1 MTQEHLVSPPHATGP
16 LAGRVIVLGVTGS
29 IAAYKAAGLA
39 STLTQMGAEVHVIL
53 TEAATRFVTPLTF
66 QALTHRPVHTDL
78 WAPDPATGVPH
89 IELAERAEVLVV
101 VPATAATIARLAQGL
116 AEDFLTCVAL
126 ATQAPLV
133 VAPAMDGG
141 MFEHPATQANLA
153 VLRSRGALVV
163 EPEVGHL
170 ASGLTG
176 RGRLAAEERIIAAI
190 RQVLGRRGPLAGVR
204 VVVTAG
210 GTREPIDPVRFIG
223 NRSSGKMGYALAE
236 AARDR
241 GAEVTLITG
250 PTALPAPEGVHVVQ
264 VERAREMQRAVIE
277 ACANADVLLMAAA
290 VADYRP
296 AEEAPQK
303 IKKTGQELIIRLVEN
318 PDILKELP
326 HGRLKVK
333 AGFAAESED
342 LLANAARKLEAKD
355 LDLIVANDITA
366 PDSGFGTD
374 TNTVTLL
381 FRDGRQV
388 PLPNL
393 PKREVAER
401 ILDAVQEL
409 LQG

>member
-101 VPATAATIARLAQGL
+101 APATAATIARLAQGL

-241 GAEVTLITG
+241 GAEVTLITA

-303 IKKTGQELIIRLVEN
+303 IKKTGQELTIRLVEN

-326 HGRLKVK
+326 RGRLKVK

-409 LQG
+409 LQR

>member
-1 MTQEHLVSPPHATGP
+1 MTQERLASSAHATGP

-39 STLTQMGAEVHVIL
+39 STLTQMGAEVHAVL

-66 QALTHRPVHTDL
+66 QALTHRPVRTDL
-78 WAPDPATGVPH
+78 WAPDPASGVPH
-89 IELAERAEVLVV
+89 IELAERAEVVV
-101 VPATAATIARLAQGL
+101 VAPATAATIARLAQGL
-116 AEDFLTCVAL
+116 ADDFLTCVAL
-126 ATQAPLV
+126 ATQAPLI

-190 RQVLGRRGPLAGVR
+190 RQVLGRRGPLADVR

-241 GAEVTLITG
+241 GAEVTLITA
-250 PTALPAPEGVHVVQ
+250 PTALPAPEGVQVVQ
-264 VERAREMQRAVIE
+264 VESAREMQRAVIE
-277 ACANADVLLMAAA
+277 ACTNADVLLMAAA

-296 AEEAPQK
+296 AEEALQK

-326 HGRLKVK
+326 RGRLKVK

-366 PDSGFGTD
+366 PGSGFGAD

-388 PLPNL
+388 PLPTL

-401 ILDAVQEL
+401 ILDAVEEL
-409 LQG
+409 LRR

>member
-1 MTQEHLVSPPHATGP
+1 MTQERLVSSPATGP

-101 VPATAATIARLAQGL
+101 APATAATIARLAQGL

-126 ATQAPLV
+126 ATKAPLV

-163 EPEVGHL
+163 KPEVGHL

-176 RGRLAAEERIIAAI
+176 RGRLAAEVRIIAAI
-190 RQVLGRRGPLAGVR
+190 RQALGRRGPLAGVR

-250 PTALPAPEGVHVVQ
+250 PTALPWPEGVHVIP
-264 VERAREMQRAVIE
+264 VERAREMQRAVME
-277 ACANADVLLMAAA
+277 ACKEADVLLMAAA

-326 HGRLKVK
+326 RGRLKVK

-342 LLANAARKLEAKD
+342 LLANAARKLESKD

-366 PDSGFGTD
+366 PGSGFGAD

-409 LQG
+409 LQR